1 MDQWTSSARGGELG
15 KIFKSILVAV
25 AGYTDPATGKTDDV
39 LETVMERNIR
49 YACDLAKATGSKL
62 TLIHVAAIPPV
73 ADPSVLL
80 DPRPFQE
87 AGRSILENAK
97 KIAKDNGVDAETILE
112 TSYGNPA
119 QTIIQAAEKGGFDMI
134 TISSRGHSLLRN
146 LLLGSVCDAVTRNA
160 PCAVLVVR

>member
-1 MDQWTSSARGGELG
+1 LG
-15 KIFKSILVAV
+15 KTFRNILVAV

-49 YACDLAKATGSKL
+49 YACDLAKVTGSKL
-62 TLIHVAAIPPV
+62 TLIHVAAIPPIV
-73 ADPSVLL
+73 EPGVPM

-87 AGRSILENAK
+87 AGRRILEDAK
-97 KIAKDNGVDAETILE
+97 KTAKDNGVEAETILE
-112 TSYGNPA
+112 TTFGNPA
-119 QTIIQAAEKGGFDMI
+119 QTIIEAAEKGRFDMI